1 MNRSIKVA
9 IYLLAIALIYTEV
22 PSQAW
27 AQDPVLSRL
36 YGSGVHAYFGGD
48 YVRAHELLTR
58 AIKLGME
65 DPRVYYYRG
74 LAYLKLGRP
83 EEAEEDFRKGAE
95 IEAKDFG
102 IFYEVGRAL
111 ERVQGRPRLLIEKHR
126 FAARTAAKER
136 AEQLRRERYGL
147 QRAQEQ
153 NLLLEQGAP
162 ASGTFVRPSPGVG
175 LVPQGPS
182 PKEGLISP
190 IPPARESQPG
200 ASEPPVGRLQED
212 RGEEPGQAAA
222 KPPEQQEESESVGG
236 VESAMPTEDQPEEP
250 AVPSA
255 PFGQPAPPQGGLAR
269 EMVPRD
275 QMEKEEEEEGL
286 PPLPPPPV
294 TEE

>member
-1 MNRSIKVA
+1 MSRFIKVA
-9 IYLLAIALIYTEV
+9 IYLLAIALIYIEV
-22 PSQAW
+22 PSWGW

-36 YGSGVHAYFGGD
+36 YGAGVHAYFGGD
-48 YVRAHELLTR
+48 YIRAHELLTR

-136 AEQLRRERYGL
+136 AERLRRERYGL
-147 QRAQEQ
+147 QRAQEEK
-153 NLLLEQGAP
+153 LLLEQGAP
-162 ASGTFVRPSPGVG
+162 VSGTFVRPSPGVG
-175 LVPQGPS
+175 PIPQEPS
-182 PKEGLISP
+182 QKEGWLST
-190 IPPARESQPG
+190 IPAAPEAQPAVG
-200 ASEPPVGRLQED
+200 EPRFGRLQED
-212 RGEEPGQAAA
+212 RGKEPGEAAV
-222 KPPEQQEESESVGG
+222 KPAEQEEESESLGG
-236 VESAMPTEDQPEEP
+236 VESAMPSEEQAEEP
-250 AVPSA
+250 AAISA
-255 PFGQPAPPQGGLAR
+255 PFGQPVAPQAGPPQ
-269 EMVPRD
+269 EMVPPE
-275 QMEKEEEEEGL
+275 QTEEEEG
-286 PPLPPPPV
+286 PIPLPPRPSS

>member
-1 MNRSIKVA
+1 MSRFIKVA
-9 IYLLAIALIYTEV
+9 IYLLAIALIYIEV
-22 PSQAW
+22 PSRGW

-36 YGSGVHAYFGGD
+36 YGAGVHAYFGGD

-65 DPRVYYYRG
+65 DPRAYYYRG

-136 AEQLRRERYGL
+136 AERLRRERYGL
-147 QRAQEQ
+147 QRAQEEK
-153 NLLLEQGAP
+153 LLLEQGAP
-162 ASGTFVRPSPGVG
+162 VSGTFVRPSPGLG
-175 LVPQGPS
+175 PIPQEPS
-182 PKEGLISP
+182 QKEGWLST
-190 IPPARESQPG
+190 IPAAPEAQPAVG
-200 ASEPPVGRLQED
+200 EPRFGRLQED
-212 RGEEPGQAAA
+212 RGKEPGEAAV
-222 KPPEQQEESESVGG
+222 KPAEQEEESESLGG
-236 VESAMPTEDQPEEP
+236 VESAMPSEEQAEAP
-250 AVPSA
+250 AAISA
-255 PFGQPAPPQGGLAR
+255 PFGQPVAPQAGPPQ
-269 EMVPRD
+269 EMVPPE
-275 QMEKEEEEEGL
+275 QMEEEEEG
-286 PPLPPPPV
+286 PIPLPPRPSA